1 MILSFIVAGIALF
14 ALVTFALSLTP
25 RPPRP
30 SLDYYAASDT
40 EIKRLPQ
47 AQRGI
52 GLVEHDSQ
60 TTGHDGDSG

>member
-30 SLDYYAASDT
+30 SLGYYAATDT

-47 AQRGI
+47 REI
-52 GLVEHDSQ
+52 GLVEPDSG
-60 TTGHDGDSG
+60 TTRHDGDSG